1 LIFFASIFKG
11 EPDQDNL
18 FISLSEIAWGLQVS
32 GMSEAST
39 KPSRPLLFAAGF
51 YVAASLYLL
60 AFTLSDTDLLSL
72 SALAVASVVA
82 GVGLYMLK
90 RWGFWLS
97 IVVFPLLATVSGST
111 LLFSMSVPVENAGLE
126 ATLFDLSLG
135 VILLFS
141 FVSVLIVLDN
151 RSNFK

>member
-1 LIFFASIFKG
+1 
-11 EPDQDNL
+11 
-18 FISLSEIAWGLQVS
+18 
-32 GMSEAST
+32 
-39 KPSRPLLFAAGF
+39 
-51 YVAASLYLL
+51 L